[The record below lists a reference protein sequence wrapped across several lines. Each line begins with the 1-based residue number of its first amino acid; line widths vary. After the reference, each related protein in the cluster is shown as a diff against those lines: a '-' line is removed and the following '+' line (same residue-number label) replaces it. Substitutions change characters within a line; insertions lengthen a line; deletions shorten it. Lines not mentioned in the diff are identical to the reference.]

1 MIFFGGRRDRDEDD
15 SESGILGGIGG
26 IIGKIFGGL
35 PTIVTPSPILFRICS
50 GLGAISASKILCRI
64 LEHRQLPFTGKEVFF
79 HVNCEFT

>member
-26 IIGKIFGGL
+26 IIGKDIWRPPHHRNPFTYIGPNMLRAWCHICIQNTLSYFGTS
-35 PTIVTPSPILFRICS
+35 TI
-50 GLGAISASKILCRI
+50 
-64 LEHRQLPFTGKEVFF
+64 PFTGKEVFF